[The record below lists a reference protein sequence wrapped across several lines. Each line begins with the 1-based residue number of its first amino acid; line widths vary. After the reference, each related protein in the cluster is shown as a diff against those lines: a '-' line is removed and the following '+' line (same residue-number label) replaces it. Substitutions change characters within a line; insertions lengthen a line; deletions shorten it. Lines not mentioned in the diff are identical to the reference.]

1 MSVNGDFYRFDS
13 GSLVRIAHALPEGL
27 DVADSF
33 LVEDGQTVALER
45 HLARFQASV
54 SLLEDIDLD
63 SFFEAVIKHIPLQG
77 AWFPRLEYRAAQPP
91 GERLYLRL
99 REAPE
104 RFETVTLWTHP
115 DGDSRVSPQ
124 VKGPDLAL
132 GQQLRRTANLHGADE
147 AVLLSPDGFISEGA
161 LSSIV
166 WVRDE
171 TLFLPDDSTPW
182 LPSVT
187 RSLVVDLA
195 RQAGLAV
202 LEVRARPSDLAG
214 AEVWS
219 LSALQGIR
227 GATHWTGID
236 IAQPRLYLPFR
247 KRLQML
253 MRPILAH

>member
-13 GSLVRIAHALPEGL
+13 GDLVRIAHSLPEGL

-33 LVEDGQTVALER
+33 LVLEGQTVALDR
-45 HLARFQASV
+45 HLARFQKSV
-54 SLLEDIDLD
+54 NRFEQIELE
-63 SFFEAVIKHIPLQG
+63 SFFEVALRHIPTQG
-77 AWFPRLEYRAAQPP
+77 AWFPRLEYRAAQPI
-91 GERLYLRL
+91 GQRLYLRL

-104 RFETVTLWTHP
+104 RFETVTLWTLP
-115 DGDSRVSPQ
+115 DPDARVNPA

-147 AVLLSPDGFISEGA
+147 AVLLTLDGYIAEGA

-166 WVRDE
+166 WVKDD
-171 TLFLPDDSTPW
+171 TLYLPDDSTPW

-187 RSLVVDLA
+187 RSVVVDLA
-195 RQAGLAV
+195 MQAGLAV
-202 LEVRARPSDLAG
+202 REVRAKPSELEG
-214 AEVWS
+214 SEVWS

-227 GATHWTGID
+227 GVTRWSGVSIT
-236 IAQPRLYLPFR
+236 QPKLYLPFR

-253 MRPILAH
+253 LRPITAL